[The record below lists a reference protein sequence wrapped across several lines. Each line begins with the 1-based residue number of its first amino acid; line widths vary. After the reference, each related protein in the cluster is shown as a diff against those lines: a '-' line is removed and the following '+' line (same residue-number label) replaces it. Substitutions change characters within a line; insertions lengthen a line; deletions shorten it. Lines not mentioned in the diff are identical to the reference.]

1 MDIPINNDDKCTICL
16 ENLNDTVNTKLNCN
30 HIFCINCIKKLINN
44 HDSNKEIK
52 CPLCRIDIKYFT
64 ENNMVNNILYL
75 KNNRL
80 VQIRNNICINN
91 IPLLLFTLII
101 FGMNICTS
109 IDNENLNQKNLY
121 LHSLLENCTKYLYT

>member
-52 CPLCRIDIKYFT
+52 CPLCRIDINWVMFCLEFYPKDSTIDLFIFNQASFYF
-64 ENNMVNNILYL
+64 
-75 KNNRL
+75 
-80 VQIRNNICINN
+80 NICC
-91 IPLLLFTLII
+91 I
-101 FGMNICTS
+101 FN
-109 IDNENLNQKNLY
+109 
-121 LHSLLENCTKYLYT
+121 